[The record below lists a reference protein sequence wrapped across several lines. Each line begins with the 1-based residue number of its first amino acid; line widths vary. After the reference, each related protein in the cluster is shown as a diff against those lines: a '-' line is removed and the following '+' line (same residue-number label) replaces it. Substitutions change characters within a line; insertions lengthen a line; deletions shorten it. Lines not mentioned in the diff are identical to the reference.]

1 MHIYTILDDL
11 SKMRFLI
18 MPGKIQIIWMCLKLT
33 SEHSVFLTNQQMVI
47 PKTVCL
53 QLLERSVVLHTDGL
67 IK

>member
-1 MHIYTILDDL
+1 
-11 SKMRFLI
+11 
-18 MPGKIQIIWMCLKLT
+18 MCLKLT